1 MAGSRPR
8 LGLPRRKE
16 EKMLRIVTMMIA
28 LTCPLVAQAGMFGDL
43 VNSAKKATEETL
55 DKVVDS
61 VTSGEEG
68 SQNNEST
75 NDAQPQKQPT
85 MVPETNDTVLDT
97 VTNKSEAA
105 TSPASGAGKS
115 PPGATNTIKSVEVDG
130 VRLGLNI
137 DEALKNLT
145 AHGYDM
151 KAPGPY
157 SKLTGVTVEGRGTT
171 LDGNGYVNVTIRQ
184 MGGIVYWYQKEVGYL
199 INRIPD
205 GESASSLTERF
216 QKEIPGLF
224 AGARYTETEWSGAI
238 HFDDESQPPYARKI
252 TSPHARVVVNDRS
265 GRVGY
270 MLTIDWK
277 EPVGANW

>member
-1 MAGSRPR
+1 
-8 LGLPRRKE
+8 
-16 EKMLRIVTMMIA
+16 MLRIITMTFA
-28 LTCPLVAQAGMFGDL
+28 LTCPPVAQAGMFDDL
-43 VNSAKKATEETL
+43 VDSAKKATEETL
-55 DKVVDS
+55 DNAVES
-61 VTSGEEG
+61 VTSGEKG
-68 SQNNEST
+68 SQNSEST
-75 NDAQPQKQPT
+75 SDAQPQKQT
-85 MVPETNDTVLDT
+85 TKVPEANDAALDT
-97 VTNKSEAA
+97 VASNSDAAA
-105 TSPASGAGKS
+105 TPTLGAGTS
-115 PPGATNTIKSVEVDG
+115 SSGDTNAIKNVEVDG

-137 DEALKNLT
+137 DEALNNLT

-171 LDGNGYVNVTIRQ
+171 PDGNGFVKISIRQ
-184 MGGIVYWYQKEVGYL
+184 MGGIVYWYQKEVGFL
-199 INRIPD
+199 MNRIPE
-205 GESASSLTERF
+205 GESASSLAKRY

-224 AGARYTETEWSGAI
+224 AGARYTETEPSGAI

-252 TSPHARVVVNDRS
+252 TSPHARVVVLDGNDRS